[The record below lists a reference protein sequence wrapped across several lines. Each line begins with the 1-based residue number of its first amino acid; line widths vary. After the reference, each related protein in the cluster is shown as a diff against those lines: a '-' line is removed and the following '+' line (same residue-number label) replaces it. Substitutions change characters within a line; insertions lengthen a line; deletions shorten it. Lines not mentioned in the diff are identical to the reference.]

1 MLYRILKTSLHIGDT
16 HCNEETEEKE
26 EVPRRRRRRRRR
38 RRDAGA
44 GSSSSES
51 LPDRTENSS
60 RERWA
65 ENPLKTCL

>member
-1 MLYRILKTSLHIGDT
+1 LHIGDT
-16 HCNEETEEKE
+16 HCNEETEEEEE
-26 EVPRRRRRRRRR
+26 EVPRRRMRRRRT
-38 RRDAGA
+38 DAGG

>member
-1 MLYRILKTSLHIGDT
+1 VLYRILKTSLHIGDT
-16 HCNEETEEKE
+16 HCNEETEEEE
-26 EVPRRRRRRRRR
+26 EVPRRRRRRRR
-38 RRDAGA
+38 DALG